1 MMEQKASN
9 AANTADR
16 NGVQVIARAAA
27 ILRALEAEPD
37 GLSLGELA
45 KRLDLARST
54 VQRLVGALAD
64 EQLVMTGGPR
74 GGVTLGSALVRL
86 AAAANIE
93 TDRIVRPFLQAIS
106 RDLSETVDLSTLR
119 GRTAIFVDQ
128 VIGTSRLTAISAVG
142 EAFPLHCTANGKAL
156 LACLAPDRV
165 RALVDRRMNAMTAN
179 TLTEFSEL
187 EAQIAESRESHLSFD
202 IEEHSDGICAI
213 GTSFID
219 PLDREFAISVPVPT
233 ARFAAKRAAI
243 GKVLLA
249 IRAEIMLKIPHA
261 R

>member
-1 MMEQKASN
+1 MMDQTASN
-9 AANTADR
+9 AATSADR
-16 NGVQVIARAAA
+16 SGVQVIARAAA

-93 TDRIVRPFLQAIS
+93 TDRIVRPFLQALS

-128 VIGTSRLTAISAVG
+128 VVGTSRLTAISAVG
-142 EAFPLHCTANGKAL
+142 DAFPLHCTANGKAL
-156 LACLAPDRV
+156 LSCLAPERV
-165 RALVDRRMNAMTAN
+165 RALVDGRLNAMTEN
-179 TLTEFSEL
+179 TQTDFSKLETEIV
-187 EAQIAESRESHLSFD
+187 AIRKTHLSFD
-202 IEEHSDGICAI
+202 IEEHSEGICAI

-219 PLDREFAISVPVPT
+219 PLDREFALSVPVPT
-233 ARFAAKRAAI
+233 TRFAAKRATIAEA
-243 GKVLLA
+243 LLA
-249 IRAEIMLKIPHA
+249 VRGDIMRKMPHSK
-261 R
+261 

>member
-1 MMEQKASN
+1 MMEKIASDV
-9 AANTADR
+9 TPSVDR

-54 VQRLVGALAD
+54 VQRLVGALAAD
-64 EQLVMTGGPR
+64 QLVMTGGPR

-93 TDRIVRPFLQAIS
+93 TDRIVRPFLQSVS
-106 RDLSETVDLSTLR
+106 RELSETVDLSTLR

-128 VIGTSRLTAISAVG
+128 VVGTSRLTAISAVG

-156 LACLAPDRV
+156 LACLPQEKV
-165 RALVDRRMNAMTAN
+165 RSLVDGRMTAMTAN
-179 TLTEFSEL
+179 SLTDFSRL
-187 EAQIAESRESHLSFD
+187 EVEIAEIRATHLSFD
-202 IEEHSDGICAI
+202 IEEHSEGICAV

-219 PLDREFAISVPVPT
+219 PLDREFALSVPVPT
-233 ARFAAKRAAI
+233 TRFAAKRA
-243 GKVLLA
+243 KVADALIA
-249 IRAEIMLKIPHA
+249 VRAEIMRKMPHA